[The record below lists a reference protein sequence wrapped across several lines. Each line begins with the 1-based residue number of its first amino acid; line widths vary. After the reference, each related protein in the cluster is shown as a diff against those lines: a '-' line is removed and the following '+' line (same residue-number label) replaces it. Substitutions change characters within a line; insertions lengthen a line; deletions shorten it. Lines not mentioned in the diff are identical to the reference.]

1 MNIPSYQMHNVL
13 NVYTRQLQKNNIS
26 HSKNPPE
33 TSDTEDKIKISAL
46 GKREAM
52 IEKISSGIV
61 HNIMRLGS
69 QTDMDQTQ
77 LNDLKDNLKQSIGSQ
92 YKKNEFVFNIIDSQN
107 NKSTS
112 HLHIEDLKFLLNRL
126 EKP

>member
-33 TSDTEDKIKISAL
+33 TSGTEDKIRISAL
-46 GKREAM
+46 GKREAI

-69 QTDMDQTQ
+69 QTDMDQTR
-77 LNDLKDNLKQSIGSQ
+77 LKDVKDNLEQSIGSQ